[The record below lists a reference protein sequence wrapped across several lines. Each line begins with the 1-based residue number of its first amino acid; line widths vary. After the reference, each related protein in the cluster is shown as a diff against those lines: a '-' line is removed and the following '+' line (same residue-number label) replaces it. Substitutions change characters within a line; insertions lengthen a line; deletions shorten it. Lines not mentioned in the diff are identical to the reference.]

1 MRMKLEVPDG
11 KRPFPA
17 GIAGQLSPPSSPL
30 PGSTYPFPGTLSPR
44 GQSVGARSSTSSA
57 QLNTARQEQMQAVE
71 ASNVQLTNIRDRQNS
86 DDVEGQP
93 LHPLAMKPPP
103 AMPPPPPP
111 TSNPWDRRVTSI
123 PEEELDMANLNLQ
136 RRPSAT
142 PSPRPTTSTAQRR
155 SPTVATA
162 FHDDPRNA
170 RNAPIS
176 PGGTRWAG
184 AFPQSP
190 YSNDQGINIPRSTS
204 SPLQTQLVGSWGESV
219 LGDRRL
225 RHDSNPPPPPE
236 YNAEYTHTS
245 PQVAHGHEDRGE
257 SLYGQR
263 RLSVESLLVDPT
275 LRMPSTQY
283 TPPVVPIQ
291 PIDHGLILVE
301 RDPPLPIITNKAA
314 SKTCVIGTGSSFYIS
329 KGFCEGAREVVR
341 GGIGVKKTKKPV
353 VSVYSPLFRCQV
365 LTAFIGI

>member
-11 KRPFPA
+11 KRPPFPT

-30 PGSTYPFPGTLSPR
+30 PGSTYPFSGTMSPR
-44 GQSVGARSSTSSA
+44 GQSIGARSSTSSA
-57 QLNTARQEQMQAVE
+57 QLNTARQEQMQAIE

-86 DDVEGQP
+86 DDSEGQP

-123 PEEELDMANLNLQ
+123 PEEELDLADLTLE
-136 RRPSAT
+136 RRPPAT
-142 PSPRPTTSTAQRR
+142 PSPRPTTSPGQRA
-155 SPTVATA
+155 SPTVATV
-162 FHDDPRNA
+162 FHDDARAMRNS
-170 RNAPIS
+170 PTT

-190 YSNDQGINIPRSTS
+190 YSNDQAMQIPRSTS
-204 SPLQTQLVGSWGESV
+204 SPLQTQLVGSWGQSV
-219 LGDRRL
+219 LSDQRL

-245 PQVAHGHEDRGE
+245 PQLAPGQEDRGD
-257 SLYGQR
+257 SMYGLR

-275 LRMPSTQY
+275 LRMQGGAQY
-283 TPPVVPIQ
+283 TPPVVPTQ
-291 PIDHGLILVE
+291 PIDNGLILVE
-301 RDPPLPIITNKAA
+301 RDPPMPIITNKAA
-314 SKTCVIGTGSSFYIS
+314 SKTCIIGTGSSFYLS

-353 VSVYSPLFRCQV
+353 VSVYPLALDARY
-365 LTAFIGI
+365 